1 MDKKKVLIAAGLI
14 IAIALGAGLG
24 IYLPKLKAQD
34 SYSVVYLATGEVYIG
49 KLSVFPRLTLT
60 DGYLL
65 QIVKDKDDP
74 TKSNFQISPLKEA
87 LWSPTKLYLNSKQ
100 VVFYGPVSE
109 TSKVAETIRG
119 AKK

>member
-1 MDKKKVLIAAGLI
+1 MEKKKVLIAVGLI
-14 IAIALGAGLG
+14 IAVALGAGLAV
-24 IYLPKLKAQD
+24 YLPKLKAQS

-60 DGYLL
+60 DAYLL
-65 QIVKDKDDP
+65 QIVKDKDDA
-74 TKSNFQISPLKEA
+74 TKSNFQLTPLKDA

-109 TSKVAETIRG
+109 SSKVAETLRG
-119 AKK
+119 ANK

>member
-1 MDKKKVLIAAGLI
+1 MDTKKVLIVVGLV

-24 IYLPKLKAQD
+24 IYLPKIKAQS

-49 KLSVFPRLTLT
+49 KLSVFPRPTLT
-60 DGYLL
+60 DAYLL

-74 TKSNFQISPLKEA
+74 AKSNFQLSPLAEA
-87 LWSPTKLYLNSKQ
+87 MWSPTKLYLNSKQ
-100 VVFYGPVSE
+100 VIFYGPVSE
-109 TSKVAETIRG
+109 TSKVAETIRN

>member
-1 MDKKKVLIAAGLI
+1 MDTKKVLIAAGLI
-14 IAIALGAGLG
+14 IAVALGVGLG
-24 IYLPKLKAQD
+24 IYLPKMKAQN

-60 DGYLL
+60 DAYLL

-74 TKSNFQISPLKEA
+74 SKSNFQLNSLSDA

-100 VVFYGPVSE
+100 VIFYGPVSE
-109 TSKVAETIRG
+109 TSKVAETLRG